1 MSIEEALVILN
12 SFDNDT
18 LLGQPESNFNYC
30 DRVVPYCEWEDKD
43 KIVFTIAYIPNNY
56 NGRITSKIAE
66 KYFSETWIVD
76 KKTKWAE
83 PWYE

>member
-1 MSIEEALVILN
+1 MNIEEALAILN

-18 LLGQPESNFNYC
+18 LLGQPESSFDYHGK
-30 DRVVPYCEWEDKD
+30 VVAHYEWEDRD
-43 KIVFTIAYIPNNY
+43 KIVFTIAYIPDDFNEK
-56 NGRITSKIAE
+56 ITSEIAE